1 VKPPSRWLLMH
12 QKEFCVDRSLL
23 RTGSANWSPAG
34 EKLEDDDAD
43 YVKDPEAVER
53 FERNFEGLWNRSG
66 NIIVQ

>member
-1 VKPPSRWLLMH
+1 VWTGPW
-12 QKEFCVDRSLL
+12 L

-53 FERNFEGLWNRSG
+53 FERNFEGLWNRRG